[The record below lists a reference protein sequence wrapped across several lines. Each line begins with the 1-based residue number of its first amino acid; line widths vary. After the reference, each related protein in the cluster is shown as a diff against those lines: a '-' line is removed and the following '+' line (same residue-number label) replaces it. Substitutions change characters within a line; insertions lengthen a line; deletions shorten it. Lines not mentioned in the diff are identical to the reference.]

1 MAPFVDSF
9 TRSHSGIADV
19 VSVPCEI
26 FDLDNL
32 SEMLTYEVWATCLS
46 EPERKLLSQFLP
58 SEMDTE
64 HVVRSLLKGE
74 NHHFGN
80 PYLKWSSSLC
90 AGNLHPDNV
99 LHLEK
104 QFKCNKRA
112 YYHEINKYHSGMLEV
127 LKNWR
132 ERWLSCKDP
141 ENLWSE
147 EFTKNNKENLAICAE
162 RAKVPNCSKR
172 GISNNNSI
180 HNSDTIKFMSC
191 IKITRSQF
199 QLVKNLKHSGDG
211 IQSKSLSHVLGDIN
225 SFHAHSYVTY
235 EEEEKKRLHE
245 QWLRI
250 AKKDLPAAFGAYKGR
265 KLHREQ
271 CWKLLEQELPMKRK
285 LILHK
290 DEKAENLESLH
301 QESSYS
307 GDLYEHEHAPDGEG
321 EKNEDV
327 DPRYKIINDHQLENI
342 PSIDPNQKTCFM
354 VANYEAVGEDTL
366 KQEDRV
372 LPLSESLYC
381 QSDNIKLEGSL
392 TSVKSMWL
400 PSSLADYYCNTSQV
414 HGYLSADQ
422 MIPVRHKQVN
432 EEHAAHIIDLKR
444 DVPQLEAGKTVAS
457 DFIREPIFYS
467 PANQDCSDVF
477 PSCPEGSGMLSS
489 YTHQHMNSVRQP
501 ALHFLM
507 PNDSF
512 TDSGQFVSLFQGPTQ
527 LLGQGEV
534 WEKGPHMHKQT
545 VNGSAY
551 STGRYA
557 SKRQFPP
564 AHRHDFSS
572 MYSSGNSGSVGY
584 NWFPDENQEAY
595 HNWSGVATSSG
606 SPSVAV
612 GKNADGNLFSVFSN
626 RSVCSPFEVGNSEQ
640 YIQTRNFDGVEIPSA
655 ENTLAYAQTQLHNS
669 GGHEA
674 VGASSSSRKGSWINT
689 PHHSLDLH
697 NPGGRP

>member
-1 MAPFVDSF
+1 
-9 TRSHSGIADV
+9 
-19 VSVPCEI
+19 
-26 FDLDNL
+26 
-32 SEMLTYEVWATCLS
+32 
-46 EPERKLLSQFLP
+46 
-58 SEMDTE
+58 
-64 HVVRSLLKGE
+64 
-74 NHHFGN
+74 
-80 PYLKWSSSLC
+80 
-90 AGNLHPDNV
+90 
-99 LHLEK
+99 
-104 QFKCNKRA
+104 
-112 YYHEINKYHSGMLEV
+112 
-127 LKNWR
+127 
-132 ERWLSCKDP
+132 
-141 ENLWSE
+141 
-147 EFTKNNKENLAICAE
+147 
-162 RAKVPNCSKR
+162 
-172 GISNNNSI
+172 
-180 HNSDTIKFMSC
+180 
-191 IKITRSQF
+191 
-199 QLVKNLKHSGDG
+199 
-211 IQSKSLSHVLGDIN
+211 
-225 SFHAHSYVTY
+225 
-235 EEEEKKRLHE
+235 
-245 QWLRI
+245 
-250 AKKDLPAAFGAYKGR
+250 
-265 KLHREQ
+265 
-271 CWKLLEQELPMKRK
+271 
-285 LILHK
+285 
-290 DEKAENLESLH
+290 
-301 QESSYS
+301 
-307 GDLYEHEHAPDGEG
+307 
-321 EKNEDV
+321 
-327 DPRYKIINDHQLENI
+327 
-342 PSIDPNQKTCFM
+342 
-354 VANYEAVGEDTL
+354 
-366 KQEDRV
+366 
-372 LPLSESLYC
+372 
-381 QSDNIKLEGSL
+381 
-392 TSVKSMWL
+392 MWL

-527 LLGQGEV
+527 LSGQGEV

-655 ENTLAYAQTQLHNS
+655 ENTLAYEQTQLHNS

-674 VGASSSSRKGSWINT
+674 VGASSSLRKGSWINT